1 MSTESWHMAALA
13 LQLLAVDPAG
23 LGGAVIRMR
32 AGPDRDALLARLPTT
47 TPLRKMPPSISDEQ
61 LFGGIDLP
69 ATLATARVVHG
80 KGFFETA
87 CFAVIPMAER
97 CTATLAAKLS
107 SLMDQ
112 SLTAGIVALDE
123 GAEPDEAVPA
133 TLAERLAFHIEPDG
147 RRPDT
152 WAKIPAAPDSP
163 DVSVA
168 DATIQLTVLAS
179 TFGIGSLRAP
189 TLALRAAKAHARYT
203 GRSNLT
209 EADIEIAAALVFPHR
224 ATIIPQEE
232 TASDPLPPAP
242 PEPDAPDEADGQDK
256 STDMT
261 LPEGDMLIAAVKAL
275 LPPGLLDQLVSTR
288 TSRVS
293 SGAGA
298 GRTRTGNRRGRPLPS
313 RPGRLDGTARIDL
326 VATLRAAA
334 PWQPIRRK
342 HQPDRPGLLI
352 RPSDIRLK
360 RYAEQS
366 DRLLIFCVDASGS
379 AAMARLGEAKGAI
392 ELLLADAYANRDH
405 VALIAFRGTG
415 AEILLPPTRSLVQ
428 TKRRLSALPGG
439 GGTPLAAGLH
449 CAMGLAEQA
458 TGRGLTPTIILI
470 TDGRANIAL
479 DGNANRSQAASD
491 ADQMAGALRASGISS
506 LVLDMSNRP
515 QPALQALGKILN
527 ATYVPLPRANAERLT
542 DAVTA
547 ALGV

>member
-61 LFGGIDLP
+61 LFGGIDLS
-69 ATLATARVVHG
+69 ATLATSRVVHG
-80 KGFFETA
+80 KGFFETS

-152 WAKIPAAPDSP
+152 WTKIPAAPDSP

-232 TASDPLPPAP
+232 TAGDPLPPAP